1 MPMIVPSSTSDRQKL
16 DKAIRECVDSLTR
29 VESEK
34 DFRKEVADMIKEE
47 LEIKPADFNNMV
59 KESFNKALSDKIEKY
74 QDVIDSL
81 DLLKNV
87 NSDKSDSQ
95 DEE

>member
-1 MPMIVPSSTSDRQKL
+1 MSIIPSSETDRQKL

-29 VESEK
+29 AESEK
-34 DFRKEVADMIKEE
+34 EYRKDVAETIKEE

-59 KESFNKALSDKIEKY
+59 KEAYNNSLSDKIEKY
-74 QDVIDSL
+74 QDIVDSL
-81 DLLKNV
+81 VALKNV
-87 NSDKSDSQ
+87 NLSSSMDE